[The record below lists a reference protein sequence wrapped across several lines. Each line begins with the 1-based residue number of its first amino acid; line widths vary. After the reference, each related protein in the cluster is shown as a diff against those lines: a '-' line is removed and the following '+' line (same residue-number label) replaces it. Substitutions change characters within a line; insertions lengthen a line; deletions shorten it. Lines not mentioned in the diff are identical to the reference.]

1 MKTIFLNFKG
11 YWLDEHKVSAPM
23 DSGVY
28 CVYAATY
35 LPDTDRVFLRE
46 LIYVGESDNVGRR
59 LEGHERTSDWKK
71 RLRNGETL
79 CYSMAPVES
88 ADRVR
93 TEAAVIH
100 KYKPPCNT
108 EYVSRFPYTSTG
120 VRTSGANALL
130 LAEFTV
136 FTKL

>member
-1 MKTIFLNFKG
+1 
-11 YWLDEHKVSAPM
+11 
-23 DSGVY
+23 
-28 CVYAATY
+28 
-35 LPDTDRVFLRE
+35 
-46 LIYVGESDNVGRR
+46 
-59 LEGHERTSDWKK
+59 
-71 RLRNGETL
+71 
-79 CYSMAPVES
+79 MAPVES

-130 LAEFTV
+130 LAEFTA